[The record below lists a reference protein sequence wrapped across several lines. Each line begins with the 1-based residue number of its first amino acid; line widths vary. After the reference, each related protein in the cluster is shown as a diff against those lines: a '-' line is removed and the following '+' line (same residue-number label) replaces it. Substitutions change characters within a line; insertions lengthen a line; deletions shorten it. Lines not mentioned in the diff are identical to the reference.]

1 MYMSIENTLNKRKQI
16 KLFDTEN
23 IPDKKL
29 IISLIDKTFELVPS
43 KQSLMP
49 YKVHVLGPEF
59 KDLKERFFNISK
71 TKTGGVYN
79 NNILAPYVLIFT
91 RRLVKNP
98 NIDVQRK
105 IAFGHNYGVCDPKRY
120 KNFDKDVAIEIGMF
134 SKILTAL
141 CLENNIDVSYLLCFP
156 TKEQDKRWYEFDFLD
171 DEILFSMQ
179 LGYKSNKFTRNK
191 NKEEIKP
198 EKNEIINWLKG

>member
-23 IPDKKL
+23 VPDKKL

-105 IAFGHNYGVCDPKRY
+105 ITFGHNYGVCDPKRY

-134 SKILTAL
+134 S
-141 CLENNIDVSYLLCFP
+141 N
-156 TKEQDKRWYEFDFLD
+156 

-191 NKEEIKP
+191 NKEETKP